1 MHQLLYVFI
10 IDGSLPDPHQQPIP
24 PVIKPLH
31 TDDGEMIF
39 GEERVERR
47 RGSVST
53 NHTEASEK

>member
-1 MHQLLYVFI
+1 MNVSFP
-10 IDGSLPDPHQQPIP
+10 DGSLPDPHQQPP
-24 PVIKPLH
+24 PIIKPLQTH
-31 TDDGEMIF
+31 DGEMIF

>member
-1 MHQLLYVFI
+1 M